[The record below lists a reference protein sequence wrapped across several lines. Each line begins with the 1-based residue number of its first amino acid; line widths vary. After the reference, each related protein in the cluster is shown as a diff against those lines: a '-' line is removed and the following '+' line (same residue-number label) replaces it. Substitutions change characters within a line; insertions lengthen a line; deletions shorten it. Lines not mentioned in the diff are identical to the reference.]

1 MKFFIIIKHRSERIK
16 GKSFLKIG
24 KYPLWE
30 HFLKKFKSTDQ
41 VFIDTDSSE
50 IYKKG
55 KIKFKNFY
63 FYKRE
68 KKFVQYENKGE
79 RSPVL
84 LMIKNFLNKYV
95 NNENEIIVTTHITS
109 PFIERKY
116 FIDAADNL
124 KNYEF
129 VHSVTS
135 HKEFAWIKKKK
146 ITKKLNFGKVVK
158 KTQNLDPILF
168 SNGAFFIFKKKNF
181 LKYNNRL
188 GKKNFFYEIGFPQSL
203 ELDNYTDLNLMKAV
217 LKCR

>member
-1 MKFFIIIKHRSERIK
+1 MLMKFFIIIKHKSERIK

-30 HFLKKFKSTDQ
+30 HFLRKFKSNDE

-50 IYKKG
+50 IYIKG
-55 KIKFKNFY
+55 KKKFKNFV
-63 FYKRE
+63 FYKRD
-68 KKFVQYENKGE
+68 KKFIEFENEGE
-79 RSPVL
+79 KSPVL
-84 LMIKNFLNKYV
+84 LMIKNFLLKYV
-95 NNENEIIVTTHITS
+95 KNDDDIVVTTHITS
-109 PFIERKY
+109 PFIKRSQ
-116 FIDAADNL
+116 FIEASKKI

-135 HKEFAWIKKKK
+135 HNEFAWVKKNNYVKK
-146 ITKKLNFGKVVK
+146 INFGKIVK

-188 GKKNFFYEIGFPQSL
+188 GKKNFFYNLDFPESL
-203 ELDNYTDLNLMKAV
+203 ELDNNKDVNLMRAI
-217 LKCR
+217 LK